1 MENSRIAL
9 ENINLKKRVTLN
21 NKGVSKD
28 DLSQKEALEEQ
39 VNAAS
44 ENLSRKRK
52 EIQKLEQE
60 YEQDMRRLTE
70 TQNKYETLRDRKM
83 KLEQVL
89 FTVRQDLSVNEEKA
103 ARAQKSLGLAKT
115 NLVKKKIEIKED
127 SPDIIQLEYDIE
139 VDKNKTLV
147 STLL

>member
-115 NLVKKKIEIKED
+115 NLAKKKIEIKED

>member
-139 VDKNKTLV
+139 VDKNKTIV